1 MTYSDETLMAYVD
14 RELDPTT
21 AAAIDAACA
30 QDPELAARVERH
42 RRLRVAVHGAY
53 ATTLSEPVP
62 DRLLALARGAGG
74 ATSAPTGTSAP
85 APKVVDLAAARAAR
99 DARAE
104 TPPRRANWRTWGALA
119 ASVAIGVWIG
129 STFLREPLAPGESFS
144 AAGGHLLAR
153 GAVAQALDRQLAS
166 AQADTAPVQV
176 GVSFVSHDGL
186 YCRTFAVRDPALG
199 GLACKNGAD
208 WRVQTL
214 AQAATNSEQPGGFR
228 MAGSSVPETVLRS
241 VDQLIQGAPLDA
253 AAETAAREHG
263 WKR

>member
-1 MTYSDETLMAYVD
+1 V
-14 RELDPTT
+14 
-21 AAAIDAACA
+21 
-30 QDPELAARVERH
+30 
-42 RRLRVAVHGAY
+42 
-53 ATTLSEPVP
+53 
-62 DRLLALARGAGG
+62 
-74 ATSAPTGTSAP
+74 
-85 APKVVDLAAARAAR
+85 RAAR
-99 DARAE
+99 DARADAA
-104 TPPRRANWRTWGALA
+104 PRRAHWGTWGALA

-129 STFLREPLAPGESFS
+129 STFLREPLPPSETFA

-153 GAVAQALDRQLAS
+153 GAVAQALDQQIAS
-166 AQADTAPVQV
+166 TQAETAPVRV
-176 GVSFVSHDGL
+176 GLSFVSREGP
-186 YCRTFAVRDPALG
+186 YCRTFTLRDPAVG

-214 AQAATNSEQPGGFR
+214 AQAATNGEQPGGFR